1 MLEKQNQN
9 EEYLIEV
16 ACRLP
21 KWNTTN
27 TEAIAE
33 SCSLIRNMEQ
43 TQGNTQPSTLL
54 ILNFITGVFQRNC
67 EQPLLKF
74 DVSRTF
80 PNIENI
86 FERKFHHRHLTGSLI
101 HRWSIYKKQ
110 PFKTVKLLFVSKCN
124 QYVHTIGNISTF
136 TYKPQ
141 TQPEPLKHLRWKT
154 LQQ

>member
-43 TQGNTQPSTLL
+43 TQGNT
-54 ILNFITGVFQRNC
+54 
-67 EQPLLKF
+67 
-74 DVSRTF
+74 
-80 PNIENI
+80 
-86 FERKFHHRHLTGSLI
+86 
-101 HRWSIYKKQ
+101 
-110 PFKTVKLLFVSKCN
+110 
-124 QYVHTIGNISTF
+124 
-136 TYKPQ
+136 
-141 TQPEPLKHLRWKT
+141 
-154 LQQ
+154 

>member
-54 ILNFITGVFQRNC
+54 ILNFITGVFQRNW
-67 EQPLLKF
+67 EQL
-74 DVSRTF
+74 RAT
-80 PNIENI
+80 
-86 FERKFHHRHLTGSLI
+86 T
-101 HRWSIYKKQ
+101 
-110 PFKTVKLLFVSKCN
+110 SK
-124 QYVHTIGNISTF
+124 I
-136 TYKPQ
+136 
-141 TQPEPLKHLRWKT
+141 
-154 LQQ
+154 